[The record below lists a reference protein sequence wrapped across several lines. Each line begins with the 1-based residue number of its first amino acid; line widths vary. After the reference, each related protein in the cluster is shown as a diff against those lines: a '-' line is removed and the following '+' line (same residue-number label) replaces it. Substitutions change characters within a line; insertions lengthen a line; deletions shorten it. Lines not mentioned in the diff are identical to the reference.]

1 MGLELERSREWC
13 GRVYP
18 TTRVIRLQTRKCR
31 PLRPSSASTSQP
43 VRAPA
48 ESFLRSLALV
58 REATTFG
65 GVHSTAERRAR
76 WGGDAISEGSI
87 RFSVGCGSVEDIL
100 SDVAGALRQAA
111 P

>member
-18 TTRVIRLQTRKCR
+18 TTRVIRLRTRKCR

-65 GVHSTAERRAR
+65 GFTPLQSGERAGVETLSAR
-76 WGGDAISEGSI
+76 VLFD
-87 RFSVGCGSVEDIL
+87 SVSVVDR
-100 SDVAGALRQAA
+100 SKTF
-111 P
+111 